1 MKLIT
6 ERDLIMGVAEAW
18 SRQYAKA
25 SGDKAVIKKMLQAL
39 DKETA
44 TGEDV
49 KDIIG
54 NYSWTRI
61 MCNEC
66 GQYSTL
72 VVQVGQE
79 PDYESNT
86 ADLCAECLTK
96 AFNLLQKETK

>member
-18 SRQYAKA
+18 SRQYTNA

-44 TGEDV
+44 TREDV

-54 NYSWTRI
+54 NYSWTQI
-61 MCNEC
+61 TCDEC

-72 VVQVGQE
+72 VVQVGQG

-86 ADLCAECLTK
+86 ATLCAECLTK
-96 AFNLLQKETK
+96 AFKLLPKGTK